1 MQSFRRRRNSPPTGA
16 YDTLITS
23 CASTIERHS
32 MSEILAFQAIL
43 FGCGTIAFVATLRFV
58 RRFLEL
64 RHDKLLRT
72 PNSDHAERL
81 VRIETAVESTA
92 VEVER
97 IAEASRFIAKLLSDR
112 GVPTTALGKSPERV
126 ITPH

>member
-1 MQSFRRRRNSPPTGA
+1 MSYVVGPKLGAVRRVRSIDRIVNPATERRP
-16 YDTLITS
+16 
-23 CASTIERHS
+23 

-43 FGCGTIAFVATLRFV
+43 FVCGTIAFVATLRFL

-64 RHDKLLRT
+64 RHEKLLLPPDGDR
-72 PNSDHAERL
+72 SERL
-81 VRIETAVESTA
+81 ARIEATVESTA

-97 IAEASRFIAKLLSDR
+97 IAEASRFLAKILSDR
-112 GVPTTALGKSPERV
+112 GTPTPPLAKPPERV